1 MSLFKRNGLR
11 GRLPDRAKI
20 FASRWTKPF
29 APLFD
34 KPYFWTLN
42 RRQAAVS
49 VAVGMFC
56 GLMPGP
62 TQMLSA
68 LIVAY
73 FLRTNLP
80 VAVFSTLYTNP
91 FTYMPLYYTGYK
103 IGCLILGIEAADKPV
118 FPKLGGGQFWSET
131 AAWLADAGKPLL
143 VGVPVLGCILAVA
156 GYFAVL
162 LLWRWPTV
170 YHWRGRKAGS
180 RLRSLTANEIEMA
193 KTVFSDG
200 IDYTRVRIRR
210 GLPLMPNMKVAVS
223 PNGCIYFPKQSC
235 PADFALADRSYRIWL
250 IHELTHVW
258 QYQQGFRTWLG
269 GLALALSG
277 GYRKRRAYA
286 YPPPEQITSFND
298 LNMEQQADLIAHYFA
313 AKNLPGSRYC
323 ADLPK
328 FQTALKDFLAN
339 PNQPSLLPKY
349 RLFSKKAYAQQHRQ

>member
-1 MSLFKRNGLR
+1 M
-11 GRLPDRAKI
+11 
-20 FASRWTKPF
+20 
-29 APLFD
+29 
-34 KPYFWTLN
+34 
-42 RRQAAVS
+42 
-49 VAVGMFC
+49 
-56 GLMPGP
+56 
-62 TQMLSA
+62 
-68 LIVAY
+68 
-73 FLRTNLP
+73 
-80 VAVFSTLYTNP
+80 
-91 FTYMPLYYTGYK
+91 
-103 IGCLILGIEAADKPV
+103 
-118 FPKLGGGQFWSET
+118 
-131 AAWLADAGKPLL
+131 
-143 VGVPVLGCILAVA
+143 A

-162 LLWRWPTV
+162 LLWRWHTV

-180 RLRSLTANEIEMA
+180 RLRPLTANEIEMA

-269 GLALALSG
+269 GLALVLSG

-328 FQTALKDFLAN
+328 FQTVLKDFLAN

>member
-131 AAWLADAGKPLL
+131 AAWLADTGKPLL

-162 LLWRWPTV
+162 LLWRWHTV

-180 RLRSLTANEIEMA
+180 RLRPLTANEIEMA

-235 PADFALADRSYRIWL
+235 PADFALADRGYRIWL
-250 IHELTHVW
+250 
-258 QYQQGFRTWLG
+258 RTG
-269 GLALALSG
+269 
-277 GYRKRRAYA
+277 
-286 YPPPEQITSFND
+286 T
-298 LNMEQQADLIAHYFA
+298 AHA
-313 AKNLPGSRYC
+313 
-323 ADLPK
+323 
-328 FQTALKDFLAN
+328 
-339 PNQPSLLPKY
+339 
-349 RLFSKKAYAQQHRQ
+349 RQ

>member
-1 MSLFKRNGLR
+1 
-11 GRLPDRAKI
+11 
-20 FASRWTKPF
+20 
-29 APLFD
+29 
-34 KPYFWTLN
+34 
-42 RRQAAVS
+42 
-49 VAVGMFC
+49 MFC

-162 LLWRWPTV
+162 LLWRWHTV

-180 RLRSLTANEIEMA
+180 RLRPLTANEIEMA

-277 GYRKRRAYA
+277 GYLKRRAYA

-328 FQTALKDFLAN
+328 FQTALKDFLTN

-349 RLFSKKAYAQQHRQ
+349 RLFSKKAYAQQHQQ

>member
-103 IGCLILGIEAADKPV
+103 IGCLLLGAIFLWYGFV
-118 FPKLGGGQFWSET
+118 FYST
-131 AAWLADAGKPLL
+131 
-143 VGVPVLGCILAVA
+143 
-156 GYFAVL
+156 
-162 LLWRWPTV
+162 RRRS
-170 YHWRGRKAGS
+170 H
-180 RLRSLTANEIEMA
+180 RSLATLKPKPYTP
-193 KTVFSDG
+193 KTPIV
-200 IDYTRVRIRR
+200 
-210 GLPLMPNMKVAVS
+210 LS
-223 PNGCIYFPKQSC
+223 PFCGN
-235 PADFALADRSYRIWL
+235 
-250 IHELTHVW
+250 T
-258 QYQQGFRTWLG
+258 T
-269 GLALALSG
+269 
-277 GYRKRRAYA
+277 
-286 YPPPEQITSFND
+286 
-298 LNMEQQADLIAHYFA
+298 
-313 AKNLPGSRYC
+313 
-323 ADLPK
+323 
-328 FQTALKDFLAN
+328 
-339 PNQPSLLPKY
+339 
-349 RLFSKKAYAQQHRQ
+349 